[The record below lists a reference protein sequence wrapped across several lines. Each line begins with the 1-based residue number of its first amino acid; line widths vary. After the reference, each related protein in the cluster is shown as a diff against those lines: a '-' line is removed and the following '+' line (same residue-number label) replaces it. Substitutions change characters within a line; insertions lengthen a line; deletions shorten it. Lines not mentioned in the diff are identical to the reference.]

1 MENKHLIGAGII
13 GLMVLLM
20 ALFIFQS
27 SKSPSPTDAGLLNL
41 DFTKRQGNSTRP
53 EIKELSAQDIKV
65 GTSSAGV
72 AIGDIIV
79 VHYIGALTDGKKFD
93 SSYERKEP
101 ITVEIGKGAVI
112 RGFEEGVIGMK
123 IGGKRRILIP
133 SELGYGAKG
142 QGSIPPNSSLIFDI
156 ELLEIKSK
164 VSNKPEI
171 ENPMPQEPMP
181 AQENNVGSEPTQ
193 GPTSPPQ
200 PETPTQSPTETPTPS
215 ATPSE

>member
-53 EIKELSAQDIKV
+53 EIKELSAQEIKV

-171 ENPMPQEPMP
+171 ENPMPQEQMP

-193 GPTSPPQ
+193 GPTPPPQ

-215 ATPSE
+215 VTPSE

>member
-53 EIKELSAQDIKV
+53 EIKELSAQEIKV

-171 ENPMPQEPMP
+171 ENPMPQEQMP

-215 ATPSE
+215 VTPSE